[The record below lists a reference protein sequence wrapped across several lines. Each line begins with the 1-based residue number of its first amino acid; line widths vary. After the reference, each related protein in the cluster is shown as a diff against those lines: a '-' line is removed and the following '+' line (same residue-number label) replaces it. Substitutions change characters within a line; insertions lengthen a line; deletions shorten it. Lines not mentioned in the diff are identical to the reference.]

1 MHLHIVLVSPNTN
14 IKFDITVVAK
24 EEFGQQILFNIQR
37 NVLGQVLC
45 DKMLTHMT
53 PLGLWAPTV
62 CDHANVTSWEI
73 PLMIGKDTLHSG
85 FPKN

>member
-14 IKFDITVVAK
+14 IKFDRRTVVAK

-37 NVLGQVLC
+37 NVLRQMFC

-53 PLGLWAPTV
+53 P
-62 CDHANVTSWEI
+62 
-73 PLMIGKDTLHSG
+73 
-85 FPKN
+85 